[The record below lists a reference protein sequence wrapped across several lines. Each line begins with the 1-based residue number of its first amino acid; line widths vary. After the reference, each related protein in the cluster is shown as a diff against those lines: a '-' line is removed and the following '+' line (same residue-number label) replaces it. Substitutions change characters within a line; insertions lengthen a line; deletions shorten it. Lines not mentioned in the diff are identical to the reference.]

1 MLAVVSSR
9 LCISAQMTQLVHV
22 RDAQPL
28 LQPVRHGVRLLT
40 QGRVEERLPLKVP
53 RPCVN
58 TRLLH
63 VRHVAGQPVH
73 VGVWMFGSYV
83 PFLPREAHSL
93 LQPVRHGV
101 RLLTQGR
108 VEERL
113 PLKVP
118 RPRVKI
124 NARLLYVRH
133 VAGEPVHVGV

>member
-9 LCISAQMTQLVHV
+9 LCISAYVALKMGLQTQLVHV

-40 QGRVEERLPLKVP
+40 QGR
-53 RPCVN
+53 
-58 TRLLH
+58 
-63 VRHVAGQPVH
+63 A
-73 VGVWMFGSYV
+73 
-83 PFLPREAHSL
+83 
-93 LQPVRHGV
+93 
-101 RLLTQGR
+101 
-108 VEERL
+108 EERL

-124 NARLLYVRH
+124 NARLLCVRH